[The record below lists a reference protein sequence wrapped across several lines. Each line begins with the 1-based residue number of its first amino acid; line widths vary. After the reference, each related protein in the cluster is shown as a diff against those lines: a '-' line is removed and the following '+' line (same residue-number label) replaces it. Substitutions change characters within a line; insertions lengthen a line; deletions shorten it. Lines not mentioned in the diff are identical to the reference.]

1 MSKTWQVGSA
11 LLLGAVLAAGA
22 APAAAA
28 PDEAKAEKKSSGA
41 IEPGQQRGAKV
52 LKVGWWWS
60 LNEPPPDTGVVAAP
74 GPTSP
79 NVPQGTF
86 PVAAV
91 NGEADK
97 MAAIELVLGADT
109 GATVKK
115 LDLVLRENTK
125 PGATARAD
133 AARIL
138 ACPMTEVFW
147 AHGDG
152 AAWKD
157 KPAYDCE
164 AASTVG
170 KRDENGVWRF
180 DLSEIAQSWLV
191 EGNTNSTT
199 IVLVE
204 DVDAP
209 ESFQV
214 SFDGVNEKGIGLR
227 LQATPGTTVTDPGAP
242 GGTDSDSGS
251 SGSPASVGGGGG
263 VGGGLSVPSGGGGAP
278 LDAGGDLTAT
288 DDFGGGGEMAAT
300 GEGEEETTATAAA
313 TTPVAAMPAWY
324 SGIPKAGLLL
334 LPLGLVLAYVIM
346 LALGPAG
353 RPVPATGRH
362 GVSRALDRLRFA
374 GRDMGRGR

>member
-22 APAAAA
+22 APAAAS
-28 PDEAKAEKKSSGA
+28 PNEAKAEKKSSGA

-60 LNEPPPDTGVVAAP
+60 LHEPPPDTGVVAPTFP
-74 GPTSP
+74 GSP
-79 NVPQGTF
+79 NIPQGTF

-91 NGEADK
+91 NGDAEK
-97 MAAIELVLGADT
+97 VAAIELVLRADT
-109 GATVKK
+109 GAKVKK
-115 LDLVLRENTK
+115 LDLVLRESAE
-125 PGATARAD
+125 PGTNAHAD

-138 ACPMTEVFW
+138 ACPITEVFW
-147 AHGDG
+147 ADG
-152 AAWKD
+152 AGSAWKD
-157 KPAYDCE
+157 KPTYDCE
-164 AASTVG
+164 TASAVG
-170 KRDENGVWRF
+170 KRDENGLWRF
-180 DLSEIAQSWLV
+180 DLSEIAQGWLA
-191 EGNTNSTT
+191 EDNANSRAV
-199 IVLVE
+199 VLVE
-204 DVDAP
+204 DVEAP

-214 SFDGVNEKGIGLR
+214 VFDGVKEKGIGLR
-227 LQATPGTTVTDPGAP
+227 LQATPPAAVEEPGAP

-263 VGGGLSVPSGGGGAP
+263 VGGGLSVPSGGGAP
-278 LDAGGDLTAT
+278 LDAGGDLTAA
-288 DDFGGGGEMAAT
+288 DDLGGGGELTAA
-300 GEGEEETTATAAA
+300 GEAETTSTAAA

-353 RPVPATGRH
+353 RPVVATGRH